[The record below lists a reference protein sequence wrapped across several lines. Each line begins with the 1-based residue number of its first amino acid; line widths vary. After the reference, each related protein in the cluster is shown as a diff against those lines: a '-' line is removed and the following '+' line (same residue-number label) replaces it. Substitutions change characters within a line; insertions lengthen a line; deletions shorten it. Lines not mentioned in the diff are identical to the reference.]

1 MAGEEAAE
9 ETASWMQ
16 GTFGLSGKDL
26 VSGAIALEETR
37 AQAAAQNS
45 GANQA
50 ATMQTP
56 TQDSQPQAQT
66 APTGGGDDSGG
77 GKILGMDRTTAM
89 MVGGGVLALGLVAVM
104 ASR

>member
-1 MAGEEAAE
+1 MAE
-9 ETASWMQ
+9 EETEKSWMESTL
-16 GTFGLSGKDL
+16 GMGGKDL
-26 VSGAIALEETR
+26 LSGAIAFEE
-37 AQAAAQNS
+37 AKAKQGS
-45 GANQA
+45 GAANQA

-66 APTGGGDDSGG
+66 APTGGGDSGG

-89 MVGGGVLALGLVAVM
+89 MVGGGVLALGLVAVL